1 MSEHALLTASGLNV
15 AYPVARSGPFG
26 RRQYIRPVDQLSL
39 EVAAG
44 ETLGLVGESGSG
56 KSTLGRLL
64 VAVER
69 PNSGSVIFDG
79 EDVTKLA
86 PSALRRLRPR
96 MQMIYQDPS
105 SSLNP
110 RWSAEMIIGEGMA
123 VQGVPR
129 ARRRAAVG
137 HFLDQVGLPASAIHK
152 YPHEFSGGE
161 RQRLAIARALVAEP
175 RLIVADEC
183 VSALDVSVQSKVI
196 NLLQQL
202 KRDLKLTY
210 VFVSHDLAVTRYIAD
225 RTAVMYLGQIVEL
238 GPSGDLYSRP
248 LHPYTMSLI
257 DAIPRVRTTGEAER
271 ERITIHGDPPSLL
284 NLPSGCRFRT
294 RCPFA
299 MDDPCAI
306 ATPQLV
312 ELMPGRAVA
321 CHLAHTIA
329 NGELRA
335 REVDDGVRA

>member
-1 MSEHALLTASGLNV
+1 MNNETLLRAIDLNA
-15 AYPVARSGPFG
+15 AYPVAHPGAFA
-26 RRQYIRPVDQLSL
+26 RRQYIRPVDSVSIDVS
-39 EVAAG
+39 EG

-69 PNSGSVIFDG
+69 PLSGSVLFDNT
-79 EDVTKLA
+79 DITSLA
-86 PSALRRLRPR
+86 PGPLRRLRPR

-110 RWSAEMIIGEGMA
+110 RWNAEKIISEGMA
-123 VQGVPR
+123 VQGVPKSKR
-129 ARRRAAVG
+129 QAAVRQY
-137 HFLDQVGLPASAIHK
+137 LDRVGLPASAVHK

-196 NLLQQL
+196 NLLQDL
-202 KRDLKLTY
+202 KRELKLTY
-210 VFVSHDLAVTRYIAD
+210 IFVSHDLAVVRYIAD

-238 GPSGDLYSRP
+238 GSSEDLYRHP

-257 DAIPRVRTTGEAER
+257 DAVPRVRSEGEGER
-271 ERITIHGDPPSLL
+271 ERIVIHGDPPSLL
-284 NLPSGCRFRT
+284 NLPSGCRFRN

-299 MDDPCAI
+299 MDDPCARE
-306 ATPQLV
+306 TPQLV
-312 ELMPGRAVA
+312 ELAPGHAVA
-321 CHLAHTIA
+321 CHLAHGIA
-329 NGELRA
+329 SGAFSPRRL
-335 REVDDGVRA
+335 EVGQP